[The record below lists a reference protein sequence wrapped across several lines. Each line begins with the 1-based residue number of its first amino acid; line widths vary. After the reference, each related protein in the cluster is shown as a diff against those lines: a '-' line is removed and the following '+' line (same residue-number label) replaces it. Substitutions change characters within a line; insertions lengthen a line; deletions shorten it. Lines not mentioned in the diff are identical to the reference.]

1 MKYTVVG
8 GNGFIGREICFK
20 LNSMGHKVFIPKKND
35 PALFK
40 DDLGIV
46 IYSAGFGDC
55 GSNPF
60 KVINSNISSLCEIVD
75 KSTFKRL
82 VYISSSRLYL
92 RNYSS
97 NETDDLKILFNDDRR
112 LFNLT
117 KLVSEELCLLS
128 KKDIIIVR
136 PSNVYGMALNSNLYL
151 PSIIRNAILNKH
163 VDMYVSKNYAK
174 DYVSVH
180 DVAEAIYSLTLVK
193 NLNDK
198 VFNLASGVN
207 TSSSEIANML
217 KKYTDCKVIWHTT
230 KNEDDVFPVT
240 KIDLINQYIDFS
252 PKNVL
257 EDLPKMISQYK
268 EAIEI

>member
-1 MKYTVVG
+1 M
-8 GNGFIGREICFK
+8 
-20 LNSMGHKVFIPKKND
+20 
-35 PALFK
+35 
-40 DDLGIV
+40 
-46 IYSAGFGDC
+46 
-55 GSNPF
+55 
-60 KVINSNISSLCEIVD
+60 
-75 KSTFKRL
+75 
-82 VYISSSRLYL
+82 
-92 RNYSS
+92 
-97 NETDDLKILFNDDRR
+97 KILFNDDRR